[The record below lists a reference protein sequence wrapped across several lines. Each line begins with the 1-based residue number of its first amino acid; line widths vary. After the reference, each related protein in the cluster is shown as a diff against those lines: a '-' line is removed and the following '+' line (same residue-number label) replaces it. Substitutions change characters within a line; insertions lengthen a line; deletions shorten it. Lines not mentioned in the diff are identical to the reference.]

1 MNEVAVAARARRAF
15 LNWIDRAD
23 ERGRVFLQLH
33 VGRGADAR
41 YQLRHMD
48 DAGAPLDRLTC
59 YQDPRAALEIA
70 RTAASGRYRPLR
82 STPDLRRGWVMAEL
96 DESALWGAV
105 SRLYPGAAIHWF
117 LQCAGELAPVPW
129 ERTAGR
135 QSGMYARVKELRGCA
150 LHAAVRACCEGGMCL
165 RARAWRAGN
174 EDAPISPHGMPGQD
188 EDAAVP
194 CREACSLF
202 VSFARE
208 ALEVE
213 AELAAVIR
221 LAPSRQARE
230 QLADACRTAALRMAA
245 DDAPVGTADFADH
258 RNPRRLRYWAERLA
272 GAPEVGAPFGPLAA
286 TQL

>member
-15 LNWIDRAD
+15 LNWIDQAGAQ
-23 ERGRVFLQLH
+23 GRVFLQLH
-33 VGRGADAR
+33 IGRGADAC
-41 YQLRHMD
+41 YQLRHAD

-70 RTAASGRYRPLR
+70 RTAASGRHRPLR

-105 SRLYPGAAIHWF
+105 SRMYPGAAIHWF
-117 LQCAGELAPVPW
+117 LQRAGELEPVPW
-129 ERTAGR
+129 EHTAAR

-165 RARAWRAGN
+165 RARAWRAGDA
-174 EDAPISPHGMPGQD
+174 DAPVPPGGTGPD
-188 EDAAVP
+188 ENAAVP

-202 VSFARE
+202 LSFARE

-213 AELAAVIR
+213 AELASVIR
-221 LAPSRQARE
+221 LAPSRQARGL
-230 QLADACRTAALRMAA
+230 LADACRTAALRMAA
-245 DDAPVGTADFADH
+245 DDAPVETADFAVP

-272 GAPEVGAPFGPLAA
+272 GAPEVGSPLGPLAA
-286 TQL
+286 TQF